1 MSTEYPSV
9 RPTSTVLQMRTLAV
23 AALSVPLGLLLW
35 YFASVGLFIAIEI
48 PDMGISRREYVS
60 RGLANV
66 PGLLY
71 SSIVMVF
78 WATKEFGAIGI
89 PACLAVAL
97 LGAALLGRRRKP

>member
-1 MSTEYPSV
+1 MV
-9 RPTSTVLQMRTLAV
+9 RTLAM

-35 YFASVGLFIAIEI
+35 YFASLGLFIANEV
-48 PDMGISRREYVS
+48 PDLGMERTEYVS

-71 SSIVMVF
+71 SSIFMVI
-78 WATKEFGAIGI
+78 WATKGFGAIGI